1 VPQVTGLRQLV
12 HGTFMTKATWRARTS
27 DGTQLTILADAMS
40 PGELTV
46 LVLPPTN
53 HPIDHPTEPS
63 ATTLPDAKTAGH
75 VAGHV
80 AESTASPSAEM
91 VELKQWEQRSFDD
104 VRISTRM
111 LTASVE
117 TPAWR
122 VNITAKPIYGLVPP
136 LLNATHVHGHW
147 HPIQKRF
154 DLLVHGSYPQPN
166 AHGIIGQSYS
176 GTATLS
182 CGTGSATSTVPSSRP
197 MRPTATACCRP

>member
-1 VPQVTGLRQLV
+1 
-12 HGTFMTKATWRARTS
+12 MTKATWRARTS

-136 LLNATHVHGHW
+136 LLNALICSSMGRTRS
-147 HPIQKRF
+147 PMRTASL
-154 DLLVHGSYPQPN
+154 DR
-166 AHGIIGQSYS
+166 A
-176 GTATLS
+176 TATLS